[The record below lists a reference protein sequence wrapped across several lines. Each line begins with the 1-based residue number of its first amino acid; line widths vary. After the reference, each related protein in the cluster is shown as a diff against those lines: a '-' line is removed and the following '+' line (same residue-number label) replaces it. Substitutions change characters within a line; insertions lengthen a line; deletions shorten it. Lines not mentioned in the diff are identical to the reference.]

1 VLDPNGIDRL
11 GQVGG
16 AGAPA
21 PATRPQT
28 GTTRPQTGPA
38 FGDVLAGKLQQDEPL
53 RFSGHALQRI
63 ERRGISLDATTMA
76 RLGAGVDRAAAK
88 GSRSSLVVVDD
99 SAFVVSVPNRT
110 VITAVDREHM
120 RDQVFTNIDS
130 AVIA

>member
-1 VLDPNGIDRL
+1 MLDPNGIDRL

-28 GTTRPQTGPA
+28 GTARPQTGPA
-38 FGDVLAGKLQQDEPL
+38 FGDVLAGKLQNEPL

-63 ERRGISLDATTMA
+63 ERRGISLDDATMA
-76 RLGAGVDRAAAK
+76 RLGEGVDRAAAK

-120 RDQVFTNIDS
+120 KDQVFTNIDS

>member
-1 VLDPNGIDRL
+1 MLDPNGIDRI
-11 GQVGG
+11 GSVGG

-21 PATRPQT
+21 PRPATKPQT
-28 GTTRPQTGPA
+28 GGPA
-38 FGDVLAGKLQQDEPL
+38 FGDVLAGKLQQSEPL
-53 RFSGHALQRI
+53 TFSGHALQRI
-63 ERRGISLDATTMA
+63 ERRGISLDDATMA
-76 RLGAGVDRAAAK
+76 RLGDGVSRAAAK

-120 RDQVFTNIDS
+120 KDQVFTNIDS